1 MDVWRYRNKY
11 LARVISTAYCVSPK
25 MRDEPFIFV
34 KERLKPHVQTDANGS
49 FVGVT
54 YEPENG
60 IFKRTCNAVQ
70 TDQSKD
76 IVEYADDYLQK
87 KIK

>member
-1 MDVWRYRNKY
+1 M
-11 LARVISTAYCVSPK
+11 
-25 MRDEPFIFV
+25 